1 MVLRVFNTLTR
12 RKEIFKP
19 IRKNEVRM
27 YTCGP
32 TVYAIPHI
40 GNHRSFLTADL
51 MRRYLEFK
59 GFVVKQV
66 MNITDID
73 DKTIRDSAKEG
84 ISLKE
89 FTEKFTKIFFEDLD
103 TLKIKRAS
111 VYPKASEHFEDMV
124 KIVKALVEKGYA
136 YVKLG
141 SVYYDISKFKDYG
154 KLSKIDL
161 KAIKPGARVDVD
173 EYEKENPRDFALLK
187 RSTTEELKRNIFY
200 KSEWGN
206 VRPGWHIECST
217 LSMKYLGETF
227 DIHTGGV
234 DLIFPHHENEIAQ
247 SEAYTGKKFV
257 KYWLHTEYLM
267 VNGEKMAKRLGNF
280 ITLRDLLKKGYDP
293 KAIRYVLLSAHYKSS
308 LNFTEESLKDAER
321 TVSNLND
328 FVDRISKIKV
338 NGNYNKELS
347 KKVLESRNKFEDFM
361 DDDFNIPQALT
372 SIFELF
378 HETNKAIDKNNL
390 SEKNLEE
397 VYNQMM
403 EFDKIL
409 GVIEIKKEKLPKEII
424 DLIIKR
430 EGYRKRGEFELAD
443 KIRIEL
449 REKGILIEDTPT
461 GPRWKRIN

>member
-280 ITLRDLLKKGYDP
+280 ITLRDLLKKGYDT

>member
-19 IRKNEVRM
+19 IRENEVRM

-32 TVYAIPHI
+32 TVYHIPHI
-40 GNHRSFLTADL
+40 GNYRSFLTADL
-51 MRRYLEFK
+51 IRRYLEFK

-73 DKTIRDSAKEG
+73 DKTIRYSGKEG

-103 TLKIKRAS
+103 TLNIKKAFL
-111 VYPKASEHFEDMV
+111 YPKASEHFEDIAKVV
-124 KIVKALVEKGYA
+124 KVLVEKGYA
-136 YVKLG
+136 YIKLG

-154 KLSKIDL
+154 KLSKVDL

-173 EYEKENPRDFALLK
+173 EYEKANPRDFVLLK
-187 RSTTEELKRNIFY
+187 RSTTEELKRGIFY
-200 KSEWGN
+200 NSEWGK

-217 LSMKYLGETF
+217 LSMKYLGETI

-247 SEAYTGKKFV
+247 SEAYTEKKFV
-257 KYWLHTEYLM
+257 NYWLHTEYLM

-280 ITLRDLLKKGYDP
+280 ITLQDLLKKGYNP
-293 KAIRYVLLSAHYKSS
+293 KAIRYLLFSAHYKSS

-321 TVSNLND
+321 TVANLND
-328 FVDRISKIKV
+328 FVDRINKIKV
-338 NGNYNKELS
+338 SGKYNKELS
-347 KKVLESRNKFEDFM
+347 KKVVESKNKFELYM
-361 DDDFNIPQALT
+361 DDDFNIPQALS
-372 SIFELF
+372 SIFELI
-378 HETNKAIDKNNL
+378 HQTNKAIDQNDLSDVNL
-390 SEKNLEE
+390 KE

-409 GVIEIKKEKLPKEII
+409 GIIEIKKEKLPKEIM

-430 EGYRKRGEFELAD
+430 EGYRKRGDFEAAD
-443 KIRIEL
+443 KIRLEL
-449 REKGILIEDTPT
+449 REKGFIVEDTPQGT
-461 GPRWKRIN
+461 RWRKI